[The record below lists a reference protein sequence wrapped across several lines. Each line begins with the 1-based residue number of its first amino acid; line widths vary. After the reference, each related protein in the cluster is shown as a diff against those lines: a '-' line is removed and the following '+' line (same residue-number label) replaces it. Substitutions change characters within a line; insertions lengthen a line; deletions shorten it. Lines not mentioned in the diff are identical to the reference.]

1 MDRIILH
8 IDVNSAFLSW
18 SAIKLLKEGFNK
30 DIRNEISVIAGD
42 PNKRHGVIVAA
53 SIPAKKIGIKPPI
66 NLFEARK
73 KTRDLIVVKPDYQ
86 FYKKCSENMIN
97 FLKSLFPEI
106 QQYSIDECF
115 IDYTT
120 MKKIYGDEV
129 KFAYKLKNEIYKRF
143 GFTVNIGIGN
153 NKLSAKMASD
163 FEKPNKVH
171 TLYKYE
177 FKNKVWNKDIS
188 ELFMAGKSSC
198 KKLRELNINTIG
210 ELANSDYDMLIRNL
224 KSQGK
229 LLYEYANCIDES
241 RVEPDMYEERKGIGL
256 SRTLEY
262 DSNDKELIFSYLYDF
277 SKEISKKLRDKK
289 VYANTIIITIRNNEF
304 KTINHQG
311 KCINAVNLTDD
322 IFEKAKQ
329 LFLNIWDKEPIRLI
343 GLRVTDFTSTNSI
356 QLSIF
361 DKNND
366 KHEKEQLQ
374 KIVDD
379 INNKL
384 GNSSVMLGVK
394 NSEL

>member
-1 MDRIILH
+1 MERIILH

-30 DIRNEISVIAGD
+30 DIRNEVAVIAGD

-73 KTRDLIVVKPDYQ
+73 KTKNLIVVKPDYK
-86 FYKKCSENMIN
+86 FYKKCSDNMIT
-97 FLKSLFPEI
+97 FLKKLFPEI

-115 IDYTT
+115 VDYTT

-143 GFTVNIGIGN
+143 GFTVNVGIGN

-177 FKNKVWNKDIS
+177 FKDKVWNKDIS
-188 ELFMAGKSSC
+188 DLFMAGKSSC

-210 ELANSDYDMLIRNL
+210 ELAIADYDMLIRNL
-224 KSQGK
+224 KNQGK

-241 RVEPDMYEERKGIGL
+241 KVEPDVYEERKGIGL

-262 DSNDKELIFSYLYDF
+262 DSNNKDLIYSYLYDF

-289 VYANTIIITIRNNEF
+289 LYANTIMVTIRNNEF
-304 KTINHQG
+304 KTINHQK
-311 KCINAVNLTDD
+311 KCINAINLTDD
-322 IFEKAKQ
+322 IFEIAKE
-329 LFLNIWDKEPIRLI
+329 LFLNLWDKEPVRLI

-361 DKNND
+361 DKNS
-366 KHEKEQLQ
+366 EKYEKAKLQ
-374 KIVDD
+374 ELVDD
-379 INNKL
+379 INSKL

-394 NSEL
+394 K

>member
-210 ELANSDYDMLIRNL
+210 ELANSDYGMLIRNL

-311 KCINAVNLTDD
+311 KCINAINLTDD

-343 GLRVTDFTSTNSI
+343 GIRVTDFTSTNSI

-394 NSEL
+394 K

>member
-311 KCINAVNLTDD
+311 KCINAINLTDD

-343 GLRVTDFTSTNSI
+343 GIRVTDFTSTNSI

-366 KHEKEQLQ
+366 KHEKEHLQ

-394 NSEL
+394 K

>member
-177 FKNKVWNKDIS
+177 FKNKVWNKNIS

-394 NSEL
+394 K

>member
-73 KTRDLIVVKPDYQ
+73 KNRDLIVVKPDYQ

-97 FLKSLFPEI
+97 FLKRLFPEI

-366 KHEKEQLQ
+366 KHEKEHLQ

-394 NSEL
+394 K

>member
-73 KTRDLIVVKPDYQ
+73 KNRDLIVVKPDYQ

-356 QLSIF
+356 QISIF

-394 NSEL
+394 K

>member
-262 DSNDKELIFSYLYDF
+262 DSNDKKLIFSYLYDF

-394 NSEL
+394 K

>member
-311 KCINAVNLTDD
+311 KCINAINLTDD

-343 GLRVTDFTSTNSI
+343 GIRVTDFTSTNSI

-394 NSEL
+394 K

>member
-311 KCINAVNLTDD
+311 KCINAINLTDD

-329 LFLNIWDKEPIRLI
+329 LFLNIWDKKPIRLI
-343 GLRVTDFTSTNSI
+343 GIRVTDFTSTNSI

-394 NSEL
+394 K